1 MSCEHLVCASC
12 AGRVVEGRCTVCR
25 ASRDHVHSSALITV
39 TPQMVAVIVAV
50 LAVIVALGY
59 HLH

>member
-12 AGRVVEGRCTVCR
+12 AGPVVEGRCTVCR
-25 ASRDHVHSSALITV
+25 AAREHVHSSALITI
-39 TPQMVAVIVAV
+39 TPQMIALVVAV
-50 LAVIVALGY
+50 LAMIAVLGY

>member
-12 AGRVVEGRCTVCR
+12 AGPVVEGRCSVCR

-39 TPQMVAVIVAV
+39 TPQMVAMLVVLLTVIA
-50 LAVIVALGY
+50 ALSY
-59 HLH
+59 HLR